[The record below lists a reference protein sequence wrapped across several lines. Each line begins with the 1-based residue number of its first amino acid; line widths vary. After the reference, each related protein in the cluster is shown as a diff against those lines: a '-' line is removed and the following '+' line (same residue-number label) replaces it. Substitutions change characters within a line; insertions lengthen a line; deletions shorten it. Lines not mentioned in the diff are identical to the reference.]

1 MGHGGYQVISGEY
14 RVSTSESTSGSGVST
29 SGSGGERVYA
39 WVWMFSLPLEA
50 TALGA
55 GWGQNEPGTPG
66 HTCRDPRAAGAGR
79 GAAAY
84 PDRWGAARSGR
95 GRIPGP
101 PGLYLNKYTVY
112 ILSVPVVPVVVYTTT
127 KNLYGFSRKNT
138 TGSRKL
144 GL

>member
-1 MGHGGYQVISGEY
+1 VIVGGYRDSIGVI
-14 RVSTSESTSGSGVST
+14 V
-29 SGSGGERVYA
+29 GERVYA

-84 PDRWGAARSGR
+84 PDRWGAARGPGRLGR
-95 GRIPGP
+95 GRIPRP

-112 ILSVPVVPVVVYTTT
+112 ILSVLVVLDCSIYDY
-127 KNLYGFSRKNT
+127 K
-138 TGSRKL
+138 KL
-144 GL
+144 IWFFEEKRYR